1 MKDQPITSKFTSVN
15 SSKLPRIYNHIDWS
29 QLKYDKVWCKNAFS
43 HYQTFGT
50 PLIVYDWGCGRY
62 PEVVGDFLKCKNIK
76 YIGYDPYWYPDGY
89 RNYPDEGYGFPS
101 ADVFICSNV
110 LNVICDWTE
119 VKRISQMLRNQYRP
133 FFITVYEGT
142 KSYIGQETRKDCWQ
156 WNKPIESYIM
166 NHKDVI
172 KKKVLT
178 NEKYKSYII

>member
-15 SSKLPRIYNHIDWS
+15 SSKLPRIYNHIDWGR
-29 QLKYDKVWCKNAFS
+29 LKYDKIWCKNAFS
-43 HYQTFGT
+43 HSESNFT
-50 PLIVYDWGCGRY
+50 PLII
-62 PEVVGDFLKCKNIK
+62 GDFLKCKNIK

-142 KSYIGQETRKDCWQ
+142 KSCIGQKTRKDCWQ

-166 NHKDVI
+166 NYKDVI
-172 KKKVLT
+172 KKKILT
-178 NEKYKSYII
+178 RAYKFKEQSCPT

>member
-1 MKDQPITSKFTSVN
+1 MRR
-15 SSKLPRIYNHIDWS
+15 SSASCRPWYCRAKESSRLSDGAARRTPRLS
-29 QLKYDKVWCKNAFS
+29 S
-43 HYQTFGT
+43 
-50 PLIVYDWGCGRY
+50 LIVYDWGCGRY
-62 PEVVGDFLKCKNIK
+62 PEVIGDFLKCKNIK

-172 KKKVLT
+172 KKKILT
-178 NEKYKSYII
+178 NEKYKS